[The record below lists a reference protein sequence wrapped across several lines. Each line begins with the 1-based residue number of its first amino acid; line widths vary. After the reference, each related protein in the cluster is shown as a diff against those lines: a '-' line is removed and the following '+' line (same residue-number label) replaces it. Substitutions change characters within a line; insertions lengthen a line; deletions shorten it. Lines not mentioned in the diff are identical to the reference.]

1 MSRFAIITIKR
12 FLVIYLTCL
21 LKLKNARKG
30 GFSILTRKR
39 LPVALS
45 IFLTGISFACVISS
59 VLSTPKIKT
68 DYLHEHLETSETEK
82 HLTWVSSDNDLVDQ
96 DKVKIGQLIAKSE
109 KTGSISGYKDFLK
122 GQALDRALEVHCM
135 NRINNCVF
143 PLRLN
148 RRLVAEH
155 INQDFRVANIKET
168 SLRVNL
174 QTSRINGDLL
184 LKDIADETRILRF
197 YQTQAGWIQN
207 NLQTVQEKP
216 QRVADRTHKF
226 AEAFSQKFVG
236 LNYYPATAS
245 WRDFWV
251 DFPIYEI
258 TSDLVAARDMNV
270 NAVRIFLNHDYF
282 DGTETQDDAI
292 EKLKIFLDLCENYNI
307 QVLITLFDLRPN
319 YELSNWSTD
328 IKHIDA
334 VLSGVASHPAIL
346 GVDLK
351 NQPDLDFKNWGEGR
365 VEAWLT
371 VMARHVQINFP
382 QLAVTAGWSTA
393 ENALR
398 LKDVVDVITYH
409 EYQNP
414 ERFKERLNTIK
425 SAAYGKPV
433 MITELGSTTWHPPF
447 IQGLTENSQASRLRE
462 QLGQASQ
469 SDGIFVWTL
478 NDFDHV
484 GREVVGPLPWRQA
497 QQRHFGLR
505 REDGSFRPSAEV
517 LKKFGAEVNVISV
530 SFKSS
535 KSITTQN
542 SVF

>member
-1 MSRFAIITIKR
+1 MRSSTTISNKR
-12 FLVIYLTCL
+12 F
-21 LKLKNARKG
+21 
-30 GFSILTRKR
+30 S
-39 LPVALS
+39 VALG
-45 IFLTGISFACVISS
+45 ILLTGIVLAGIIST
-59 VLSTPKIKT
+59 VMSTSKIET
-68 DYLHEHLETSETEK
+68 DYLHDHLETLELEK
-82 HLTWVSSDNDLVDQ
+82 HLAWDSSDYDLGDQ

-109 KTGSISGYKDFLK
+109 KTGSFSEYKDFLK
-122 GQALDRALEVHCM
+122 GQALDKALE
-135 NRINNCVF
+135 INCTNNIDNCVF
-143 PLRLN
+143 PLRIN

-155 INQDFRVANIKET
+155 VNQDFRVANIKET

-174 QTSRINGDLL
+174 QTSPSNGDLL
-184 LKDIADETRILRF
+184 LTDIAEESRILRF
-197 YQTQAGWIQN
+197 YQSQAGWIQN

-216 QRVADRTHKF
+216 HRVPDRNDKF
-226 AEAFSQKFVG
+226 AEAFSHKFVG

-251 DFPIYEI
+251 EFPIYEI
-258 TSDLVAARDMNV
+258 SSDLMTARDLNV

-282 DGTETQDDAI
+282 DNTETQDDAL
-292 EKLKIFLDLCENYNI
+292 EKLKVFLNLCESYNI
-307 QVLITLFDLRPN
+307 RVLVTLFDLRPN
-319 YELSNWSTD
+319 YEISNWSSD

-334 VLSGVASHPAIL
+334 VLSGVASHTAIL

-382 QLAVTAGWSTA
+382 QLAVTTGWSTA

-414 ERFKERLNTIK
+414 EGFKERLNTIK
-425 SAAYGKPV
+425 STADGKPV

-447 IQGLTENSQASRLRE
+447 IQTITENSQASRLSE
-462 QLGQASQ
+462 QLDQASQ

-505 REDGSFRPSAEV
+505 RKDGSFRPSAEV
-517 LKKFGAEVNVISV
+517 LKKFGTEVNVISV
-530 SFKSS
+530 GS
-535 KSITTQN
+535 KSAKSNTPQN
-542 SVF
+542 SIF